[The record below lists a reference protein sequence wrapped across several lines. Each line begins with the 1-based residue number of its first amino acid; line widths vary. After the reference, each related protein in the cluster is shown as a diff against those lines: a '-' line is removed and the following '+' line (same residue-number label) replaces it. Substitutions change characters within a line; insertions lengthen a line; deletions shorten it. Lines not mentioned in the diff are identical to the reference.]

1 MKRNTTNEE
10 QLRRRRRD
18 ALSEYHSGFGGQIN
32 KMLSTGLIGDESFTR
47 HYTHSVSSNEN
58 SDNHSSYDSG
68 SSDSGGSCD

>member
-1 MKRNTTNEE
+1 MKRNITNEE

-32 KMLSTGLIGDESFTR
+32 KMLSTGLIDDEPFTR
-47 HYTHSVSSNEN
+47 YHSDSTGID
-58 SDNHSSYDSG
+58 DNNYSYDSG